1 MYQLSNGILKKNGTP
16 VFALGQSY
24 YPSYHHQKVPVP
36 PEGDRIGELQQDL
49 KEMADAGFNLV
60 RMAALGEVVR
70 EDGQVKV
77 SFPLIDAIIRRAED
91 PEVDLATMV
100 RLQGYGVNLSGYTD
114 AIMQNELDQEMP
126 FHWGWFVRN
135 CLNHPGI
142 LEDNDDATVASAA
155 HFTGKPS
162 VVSFQ
167 IYNEPAYP
175 NDHFYDY
182 NPHSIRAWRAWLV
195 EKGIKSEAE
204 AATLD
209 PPRRRPLPGED
220 KSDWINWR
228 LFHTERLNDV
238 LNRLSDKAREG
249 YSLPE
254 TLTCHMPCPAL
265 PGAALRGEDYYRVA
279 EKMDILG
286 ITHYYPAFGPMHD
299 LASQVL
305 DMAESAAAVFGKHAW
320 LIEYNARTSLSAE
333 EWERETYAAIGSGF
347 KCIMYYQ
354 WRADYPY
361 ADGPEPEGF
370 GMVFNDRTKTKKFVR
385 AVRMNRLINE
395 IGTSFAMAERVR
407 SGVAILFS
415 EKANAWYDAE
425 DNGVATNTR
434 DDHERSQAGMR
445 LAYRELRRAGVA
457 VDFVRACDLET
468 NPLGV
473 RVLVVPVSQGLD
485 ETERTQ
491 ISRFAEKGMVVA
503 FDLGSLGFRP
513 WEQKG
518 APLLDLAGLLL
529 QGDVLPLHR
538 CTSEQLDVK
547 LISGQGYA
555 VACLVNVDALERP
568 LTAGHQVWID
578 LTTAGLPDG
587 PVTAEWVT
595 PDEKRP
601 LKTER
606 LGRQV
611 RIELPSVGT
620 GAFIFV
626 RPQ

>member
-1 MYQLSNGILKKNGTP
+1 
-16 VFALGQSY
+16 
-24 YPSYHHQKVPVP
+24 
-36 PEGDRIGELQQDL
+36 
-49 KEMADAGFNLV
+49 
-60 RMAALGEVVR
+60 
-70 EDGQVKV
+70 
-77 SFPLIDAIIRRAED
+77 
-91 PEVDLATMV
+91 
-100 RLQGYGVNLSGYTD
+100 
-114 AIMQNELDQEMP
+114 
-126 FHWGWFVRN
+126 
-135 CLNHPGI
+135 
-142 LEDNDDATVASAA
+142 
-155 HFTGKPS
+155 
-162 VVSFQ
+162 
-167 IYNEPAYP
+167 
-175 NDHFYDY
+175 
-182 NPHSIRAWRAWLV
+182 
-195 EKGIKSEAE
+195 
-204 AATLD
+204 
-209 PPRRRPLPGED
+209 
-220 KSDWINWR
+220 
-228 LFHTERLNDV
+228 
-238 LNRLSDKAREG
+238 
-249 YSLPE
+249 
-254 TLTCHMPCPAL
+254 
-265 PGAALRGEDYYRVA
+265 
-279 EKMDILG
+279 
-286 ITHYYPAFGPMHD
+286 GPMHD

-320 LIEYNARTSLSAE
+320 LIEYNARTNLSAE

-370 GMVFNDRTKTKKFVR
+370 GMVFNDRTKTKKFER

-503 FDLGSLGFRP
+503 FDLGSLGFKP

-547 LISGQGYA
+547 LIAGQDYA

-568 LTAGHQVWID
+568 LAAGHQVWID
-578 LTTAGLPDG
+578 LITAGLPDG

-595 PDEKRP
+595 PDDKRP